1 MAPAIRS
8 HQGKNT
14 CPLRRWI
21 VWHRARLE
29 RPSVSEGVEG
39 AAKPVR
45 LVPLD
50 AAILRRGPF
59 LIEDVDPKPTLIL
72 VFKFSYS
79 LAVLVLPAPH
89 NVRLL
94 FRRGTTI

>member
-1 MAPAIRS
+1 
-8 HQGKNT
+8 
-14 CPLRRWI
+14 
-21 VWHRARLE
+21 
-29 RPSVSEGVEG
+29 
-39 AAKPVR
+39 VR

-94 FRRGTTI
+94 FNVEQPFEFVQPKGESLKQ